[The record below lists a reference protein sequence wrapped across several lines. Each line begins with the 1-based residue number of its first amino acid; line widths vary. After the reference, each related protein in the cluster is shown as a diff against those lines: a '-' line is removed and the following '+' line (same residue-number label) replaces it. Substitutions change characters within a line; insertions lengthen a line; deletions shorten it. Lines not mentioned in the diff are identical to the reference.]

1 MKIKALAINLL
12 ILSAIAGQYAVADAS
27 RLNWPSMVCF
37 DNETDKRI
45 KFFYLQKKGK
55 AEREIAP
62 HGRRCIYTEN
72 EKQISYEFRIKGS
85 HPYSFKEDITL
96 QSFRYCP
103 NPTRFVETNGHC
115 PGQDGTDM
123 SGYAVKDM
131 FSTAEY
137 ILTSKF
143 PIYADKSLG
152 PDEPS
157 GWLTDRCFDDDN
169 CSEFLIRSNG
179 WD

>member
-1 MKIKALAINLL
+1 MKVKTFSNSLLIILSLACQYALA
-12 ILSAIAGQYAVADAS
+12 DS
-27 RLNWPSMVCF
+27 RIPKFPEMVCF

-45 KFFYLQKKGK
+45 KFFFFQKKGK
-55 AEREIAP
+55 AEREIVP
-62 HGRRCIYTEN
+62 HGRRCIFTDD
-72 EKQISYEFRIKGS
+72 EKQVTFEFRIKGS
-85 HPYSFKEDITL
+85 HPYNFKEDITL

-103 NPTRFVETNGHC
+103 SPTRFVEANGHC

-123 SGYAVKDM
+123 SGYVVKDM

-143 PIYADKSLG
+143 PIYADRSLG
-152 PDEPS
+152 PEEPS
-157 GWLTDRCFDDDN
+157 GWLTDRCFDATQ

>member
-1 MKIKALAINLL
+1 MNIKYIPTILL
-12 ILSAIAGQYAVADAS
+12 ILFALCGHYSVADS
-27 RLNWPSMVCF
+27 RISKWPAMVCF
-37 DNETDKRI
+37 DNETDKSI
-45 KFFYLQKKGK
+45 KFRYSQKKGK

-62 HGRRCIYTEN
+62 HGRRCIYTEDEN
-72 EKQISYEFRIKGS
+72 QISYEFRIRGS
-85 HPYSFKEDITL
+85 QPYDFKEVITL

-103 NPTRFVETNGHC
+103 HPTRFVETNGHC
-115 PGQDGTDM
+115 PGVDGTDM

-143 PIYADKSLG
+143 PIYADISLG
-152 PDEPS
+152 PEEPS
-157 GWLTDRCFDDDN
+157 GWLTDRCFDEDR
-169 CSEFLIRSNG
+169 CSEFLIRRNG